1 MYLLELTRPPW
12 KYSFH
17 FNNFENFEL
26 STSGIYFPLVLNL
39 LIQETPLKIMSLKSH
54 RTIASTNLQ
63 MMRLTIKKHF
73 AHCSQLFNCYLPIQL
88 HITDY
93 MNISWG
99 VSIKKEWNAILWV
112 AKSKCLTMNA
122 VIYPENV
129 CRTGRDT
136 RLNI

>member
-1 MYLLELTRPPW
+1 MYLLELTRPSW

-17 FNNFENFEL
+17 FWELWTLYLWNLFPTSIESTYTGDSPEDHVIEKPKNN
-26 STSGIYFPLVLNL
+26 GQY
-39 LIQETPLKIMSLKSH
+39 KSADDALDH
-54 RTIASTNLQ
+54 
-63 MMRLTIKKHF
+63 KKHF
-73 AHCSQLFNCYLPIQL
+73 AHCSQLFSCYLPIQL

-112 AKSKCLTMNA
+112 AKSKCLPMNA
-122 VIYPENV
+122 IYTENV